1 MKANKSILLA
11 ILFLLPF
18 SVFAVD
24 FSQVPLPDDLNIVS
38 PDSSLPEN
46 IKGLSGK
53 RGGEWRGN
61 NRSRRLIT
69 TAVLVVEKVLDDK
82 AALIVYA
89 DSGTSQRKAS
99 FYRTE
104 ARIVSSG
111 KRVKLEWVSPVTTKK
126 MTFRLIGDK
135 LESEEPVSALVE
147 TLTLI
152 DITMSRIQ

>member
-1 MKANKSILLA
+1 M
-11 ILFLLPF
+11 
-18 SVFAVD
+18 
-24 FSQVPLPDDLNIVS
+24 
-38 PDSSLPEN
+38 
-46 IKGLSGK
+46 
-53 RGGEWRGN
+53 
-61 NRSRRLIT
+61 
-69 TAVLVVEKVLDDK
+69 VEKVLDDK
-82 AALIVYA
+82 TALIVYS

-111 KRVKLEWVSPVTTKK
+111 KRVKLEWVSPLTTRK